1 MKKFSV
7 VMEIDMPDDKVKEIQ
22 SWGEDINPESYIK
35 SVVADHVIDRGLQ
48 VKLEL
53 TEVVKPVFVRLTETQ
68 SHLAQQD
75 AMEDL
80 EKEILSGKACINGT
94 CED

>member
-53 TEVVKPVFVRLTETQ
+53 AEVVKPVFVRLTETQ
-68 SHLAQQD
+68 SYLAQQD
-75 AMEDL
+75 AIEDL
-80 EKEILSGKACINGT
+80 EDEILSGKACINGN

>member
-1 MKKFSV
+1 
-7 VMEIDMPDDKVKEIQ
+7 
-22 SWGEDINPESYIK
+22 
-35 SVVADHVIDRGLQ
+35 VADHVIDRGLQ

-68 SHLAQQD
+68 SYLAQQD
-75 AMEDL
+75 AIEDL
-80 EKEILSGKACINGT
+80 EDEILSGKACINGN

>member
-68 SHLAQQD
+68 SYLAQQD
-75 AMEDL
+75 AIEDL
-80 EKEILSGKACINGT
+80 EDEILSGKACINGN